1 MTHDR
6 NGDNYVTFDEYFG
19 DMMNN
24 ATYGGFC
31 ELIAAGLIFP
41 FKFEVYRNGLIYTES
56 GSNDYPMA
64 VPGTFFWRPRLGLD
78 MSASRTE
85 TPLDVH
91 QPNIHNIMREEDLYD
106 GYQLGLSVVS
116 ISAGLKGARKFSHL
130 NPTSNY
136 FYTNAYRWARRY
148 LMYSMAVPGT
158 FFWRPRLGLDLSI
171 PTTEGYQVGMSVVAL
186 AAGLTS
192 ANIFL
197 HLNPASA
204 YFYTNAYRWGLRY
217 LSLVPLWIGGG
228 GDNFCDTHKVWRRRF
243 YYMDEFIP
251 KWLQRAFFYVK
262 ESEWKKE
269 ETEFK
274 RFKQIA
280 EPEFGKHYRYPS
292 KIFNDYKSQETKETS
307 WSLGSSASVSITA

>member
-1 MTHDR
+1 MGTQ
-6 NGDNYVTFDEYFG
+6 
-19 DMMNN
+19 
-24 ATYGGFC
+24 
-31 ELIAAGLIFP
+31 IF
-41 FKFEVYRNGLIYTES
+41 K
-56 GSNDYPMA
+56 
-64 VPGTFFWRPRLGLD
+64 
-78 MSASRTE
+78 
-85 TPLDVH
+85 
-91 QPNIHNIMREEDLYD
+91 
-106 GYQLGLSVVS
+106 
-116 ISAGLKGARKFSHL
+116 
-130 NPTSNY
+130 
-136 FYTNAYRWARRY
+136 
-148 LMYSMAVPGT
+148 SMAVPGT

-171 PTTEGYQVGMSVVAL
+171 PTTETSMKVHLPNLYNVQEGVVVLIEGYQVGMSVVAL